1 MDVSVES
8 TGAIERRLTIK
19 VPATE
24 LDQNIQSRL
33 ARLAK
38 TVKLPGFRPGKV
50 PLKVVE
56 ARFSEQVLQEA
67 AEELIGSSYR
77 DAVVQESVE
86 AAGPPAIEPT
96 TMIRGKDLEYVATLE
111 VFPEIPRVDIKG
123 RKIEKKTCEVESADV
138 DRTIE
143 TLRKRRTTWEPGET
157 PAAEDDRLLIDFK
170 GTIDDQPFE
179 GSEAENYPVVIGGG
193 TMLKEFEEQLT
204 GTSVG
209 DSVTVDLTFP
219 EDYPKSEI
227 AGKAAQFNVEV
238 REVGKPGLPELDED
252 FIKSFGVEEGTEPA
266 FRKQILENLERER
279 DQRIRN
285 DIRMAVIEALIE
297 DNEFDLPGSMVEE
310 EVDRAVMASRTQ
322 LQQQGLPSDGPVDR
336 DLFQDSALRRV
347 KVGLVMHEIVKQRE
361 IKPDEAAVRKRL
373 DEMASGYDDP
383 QQFINWYREDRS
395 RLAQIEAAVVED
407 QVVEALIEEAQ
418 VTETTVSFET
428 FMNPAGMATAQ

>member
-38 TVKLPGFRPGKV
+38 TIKLPGFRPGKV

-111 VFPEIPRVDIKG
+111 VFPEIPRLDIKG
-123 RKIEKKTCEVESADV
+123 REIEKKTCKVESADV

-157 PAAEDDRLLIDFK
+157 PAAGDDRLLIDFR

-209 DSVTVDLTFP
+209 DSVTVNLTFP

-297 DNEFDLPGSMVEE
+297 DNEFDLPGSLVEE
-310 EVDRAVMASRTQ
+310 EIDRAVMASRSQ

-336 DLFQDSALRRV
+336 ELFQDSASRRV

-361 IKPDEAAVRKRL
+361 IKPDEVAVRKRL
-373 DEMASGYDDP
+373 DEMSSGYDDP

-418 VTETTVSFET
+418 VTETAVSFEA
-428 FMNPAGMATAQ
+428 FMDPAGTATA

>member
-1 MDVSVES
+1 
-8 TGAIERRLTIK
+8 
-19 VPATE
+19 
-24 LDQNIQSRL
+24 
-33 ARLAK
+33 
-38 TVKLPGFRPGKV
+38 
-50 PLKVVE
+50 
-56 ARFSEQVLQEA
+56 
-67 AEELIGSSYR
+67 
-77 DAVVQESVE
+77 
-86 AAGPPAIEPT
+86 
-96 TMIRGKDLEYVATLE
+96 MIRGKDLEYVATLE
-111 VFPEIPRVDIKG
+111 VFPEIPRVDIKD
-123 RKIEKKTCEVESADV
+123 RKIEKKTCKVESADV

-209 DSVTVDLTFP
+209 DSVTVNLTFP

-227 AGKAAQFNVEV
+227 AGKAAQFTVEV

>member
-38 TVKLPGFRPGKV
+38 TIKLPGFRPGKV

-111 VFPEIPRVDIKG
+111 VFPEIPRLDIKG
-123 RKIEKKTCEVESADV
+123 REIEKKTCKVESADV

-157 PAAEDDRLLIDFK
+157 PAAEDDRLLIDFR

-209 DSVTVDLTFP
+209 DSVTVNLTFP

-297 DNEFDLPGSMVEE
+297 DNEFDLPGSLVEE
-310 EVDRAVMASRTQ
+310 EIDRAVMASRSQ

-336 DLFQDSALRRV
+336 ELFQDSASRRV

-361 IKPDEAAVRKRL
+361 IKPDEVAVRKRL

-418 VTETTVSFET
+418 VTETAVSFEA
-428 FMNPAGMATAQ
+428 FMDPAGTATA

>member
-38 TVKLPGFRPGKV
+38 TIKLPGFRPGKV

-111 VFPEIPRVDIKG
+111 VFPEIPRLDIKG
-123 RKIEKKTCEVESADV
+123 REIEKKTCKVESADV

-157 PAAEDDRLLIDFK
+157 PAAEDDRLLIDFR

-209 DSVTVDLTFP
+209 DSVTVNLTFP

-285 DIRMAVIEALIE
+285 DVRMAVIEALIE
-297 DNEFDLPGSMVEE
+297 DNEFDLPGILVEE
-310 EVDRAVMASRTQ
+310 EIDRAVMASRSQ

-336 DLFQDSALRRV
+336 ELFQDSASRRV

-361 IKPDEAAVRKRL
+361 IKPDEVAVRKRL

-418 VTETTVSFET
+418 VTETAVSFEA
-428 FMNPAGMATAQ
+428 FMDPAGTATA

>member
-8 TGAIERRLTIK
+8 TGAIGRRLTIK
-19 VPATE
+19 VPAME
-24 LDQNIQSRL
+24 LDRNIQSRL

-56 ARFSEQVLQEA
+56 ARVSEQVLQEA

-86 AAGPPAIEPT
+86 AVGPPAIEPT
-96 TMIRGKDLEYVATLE
+96 TMVRGKDLEYVATLE
-111 VFPEIPRVDIKG
+111 VFPEIPRLDIKG
-123 RKIEKKTCEVESADV
+123 CKIECKTCTVESPDV

-143 TLRKRRTTWEPGET
+143 TLRKRRTTWEPGEA
-157 PAAEDDRLLIDFK
+157 PATKDDRLLVDFK
-170 GTIDDQPFE
+170 GTIDDEPFE
-179 GSEAENYPVVIGGG
+179 GSEAENYHVVIGAGSL
-193 TMLKEFEEQLT
+193 LKEFEDQLT
-204 GTSVG
+204 GTSAG
-209 DSVTVDLTFP
+209 DSVTVNMTFP

-227 AGKAAQFNVEV
+227 AGKNAQFNVDV
-238 REVGKPGLPELDED
+238 REVGKPVLPELDEE
-252 FIKSFGVEEGTEPA
+252 FINSFGVKEGTEPA

-285 DIRMAVIEALIE
+285 DTRMAVIEALVE
-297 DNEFDLPGSMVEE
+297 DNDFDLPVNLVEE
-310 EVDRAVMASRTQ
+310 EIDRAVTTYRSQ
-322 LQQQGLPSDGPVDR
+322 LQQQGLPSDAPVDR
-336 DLFQDSALRRV
+336 DLFQDSSLRRV
-347 KVGLVMHEIVKQRE
+347 KIGLIMSEIIKRRE
-361 IKPDEAAVRKRL
+361 ITPDETAVRERL
-373 DEMASGYDDP
+373 EEMAAGYDDP

-407 QVVEALIEEAQ
+407 QVIEALMEEAQ

-428 FMNPAGMATAQ
+428 FMNPAESATA

>member
-38 TVKLPGFRPGKV
+38 TIKLPGFRPGKV

-111 VFPEIPRVDIKG
+111 VFPEIPRLDIKG
-123 RKIEKKTCEVESADV
+123 REIEKKTCKVESADV

-157 PAAEDDRLLIDFK
+157 PAAEDDRLLIDFR

-209 DSVTVDLTFP
+209 DSVTVNLTFP

-297 DNEFDLPGSMVEE
+297 DNEFDLPGSLVEE
-310 EVDRAVMASRTQ
+310 EIDRAVMASRSQ

-336 DLFQDSALRRV
+336 ELFQDSASRRV

-361 IKPDEAAVRKRL
+361 IKPDEVAVRKRL
-373 DEMASGYDDP
+373 DEMSSGYDDP

-407 QVVEALIEEAQ
+407 QVVEALIEEAR
-418 VTETTVSFET
+418 VTETAVSFEA
-428 FMNPAGMATAQ
+428 FMDPVGTATA

>member
-38 TVKLPGFRPGKV
+38 TIKLPGFRPGKV

-111 VFPEIPRVDIKG
+111 VFPEIPRLDIKG
-123 RKIEKKTCEVESADV
+123 REIEKKTCKVESADV

-157 PAAEDDRLLIDFK
+157 PAAEDDRLLIDFR

-209 DSVTVDLTFP
+209 DSVTVNLTFP

-297 DNEFDLPGSMVEE
+297 DNEFDLPGSLVEE
-310 EVDRAVMASRTQ
+310 EIDRAVMASRSQ

-336 DLFQDSALRRV
+336 ELFQDSASRRV

-361 IKPDEAAVRKRL
+361 IKPDEVAVRKRL
-373 DEMASGYDDP
+373 DEMSSGYDDP

-418 VTETTVSFET
+418 VTETAVSFEA
-428 FMNPAGMATAQ
+428 FMDPAGTATA

>member
-111 VFPEIPRVDIKG
+111 VFPEIPRLDIKG
-123 RKIEKKTCEVESADV
+123 REIEKKTCKVESADV

-157 PAAEDDRLLIDFK
+157 PAAEDDRLLIDFR

-193 TMLKEFEEQLT
+193 TLLKEFEEQLT

-209 DSVTVDLTFP
+209 DSVTVNLTFP

-310 EVDRAVMASRTQ
+310 EIDRAVMASRSQ

-336 DLFQDSALRRV
+336 ELFQDSASRRV

-418 VTETTVSFET
+418 VTETAVSFEA
-428 FMNPAGMATAQ
+428 FMDPAGTATA